1 MMEEKVTIEGES
13 TREEKAATERGT
25 PMENEMKKGAYR
37 ILTKNQEMTK
47 NKKDG
52 FRLILYQRTIGPNSI
67 ARKNFPLAKN
77 YTIFFGAVTLMH
89 FRGQELAPPP
99 PI

>member
-1 MMEEKVTIEGES
+1 
-13 TREEKAATERGT
+13 
-25 PMENEMKKGAYR
+25 MKKGAYR
-37 ILTKNQEMTK
+37 ILTKKQEMA
-47 NKKDG
+47 KKKEYE
-52 FRLILYQRTIGPNSI
+52 FRLILYHRTIGPNSI

-89 FRGQELAPPP
+89 FRGQELALPP